1 MGRSSRGGRDAGDQV
16 LELAG
21 GEFRITGN
29 VVIGKSVDAGVGTE
43 QGKGR
48 GRKSGDGGRGNKRG
62 GGSRGGSG

>member
-1 MGRSSRGGRDAGDQV
+1 V

-62 GGSRGGSG
+62 GGSRGGRVGG